1 MDNTTQSSSISVPI
15 FNGEN
20 YDFWRVKMETY
31 FSSQDLWD
39 IVEEGFTVPA
49 DTSTLNATQ
58 EKELKKNKQKNSKAL
73 FTLQQ
78 AVTDA
83 IFPRI
88 MGAKSAKDAWNTLKE
103 EFQGSDKVRA
113 VKLQS
118 LRRDFELLKMKDIE
132 TVKDYYSK
140 VKEIVNQMRAFGDD
154 ILDKKIVEKILI
166 TMPPKFDPIVTTI
179 EETKDLPTLSV
190 TELVGSLEAY
200 EQRLNRHKEDTL
212 EDAFRSKL
220 KFRPQNKEG
229 EGKKSYGETSRRSEA
244 SRNFFKNKGRRNL
257 LVLEVDIVLIR
268 YTVVELEQTAIVRR
282 YTVEYRLDLG
292 SAMLLRNFD
301 INLQLL
307 TKIEVNLNL
316 LRPPY
321 YLSSYFARC
330 YS

>member
-31 FSSQDLWD
+31 FSSQDIWD

-58 EKELKKNKQKNSKAL
+58 EKELKKNKQRNSKAL

-88 MGAKSAKDAWNTLKE
+88 MGAKTAKDVWNTLKE

-118 LRRDFELLKMKDIE
+118 LRRDFELLKMKDFE

-179 EETKDLPTLSV
+179 EETKDLSTLSV

-212 EDAFRSKL
+212 ENAFRSKL
-220 KFRPQNKEG
+220 KFRPQNKED
-229 EGKKSYGETSRRSEA
+229 EGKKSYGETSRRREA
-244 SRNFFKNKGRRNL
+244 SRNFFKNKPDKNPPCNICKRPGHAEKNCWYRNMPQCNHCKKFGHI
-257 LVLEVDIVLIR
+257 EKNCRNKDRHQANIAEER
-268 YTVVELEQTAIVRR
+268 DQEQCMFYATQ
-282 YTVEYRLDLG
+282 D
-292 SAMLLRNFD
+292 SM
-301 INLQLL
+301 
-307 TKIEVNLNL
+307 K
-316 LRPPY
+316 
-321 YLSSYFARC
+321 
-330 YS
+330 